1 MSSPASFAQTLL
13 CVGLACLILPAR
25 ASALKPSAEPERREG
40 MTQARM
46 EDLVR
51 ERVQRVRGVSG
62 QLEFTYLGRS
72 MAVIS
77 DRAHDRMRIIAPIT
91 DASALTAEQ
100 VARVLEANFHTALD
114 ARYGTSGGT
123 LFAAY
128 IHPLSTVTEAQLES
142 ALRQVATLAATF
154 GSTYSSGELSYGG
167 R

>member
-1 MSSPASFAQTLL
+1 MSSPTSFARMLL
-13 CVGLACLILPAR
+13 CAGLAWLILPAG
-25 ASALKPSAEPERREG
+25 ASALKPRAEREG
-40 MTQARM
+40 REAMTQARM
-46 EDLVR
+46 ERLVR
-51 ERVQRVRGVSG
+51 ERVEQARGVPG
-62 QLEFTYLGRS
+62 QLEFRYLGRS

-77 DRAHDRMRIIAPIT
+77 DRSHDRMRIIAPVT

-114 ARYGTSGGT
+114 ARYGTSRGV

-128 IHPLSTVTEAQLES
+128 VHPLSSLTEAQLES

-154 GSTYSSGELSYGG
+154 GSSYSSGELGYGG